1 MVNLRKLLEK
11 INTQEPLQGD
21 LRFDEPMAFHT
32 TFKVGGPADVWVRPE
47 GPSFPRYVALLLK
60 TAHEAGVPVFIL
72 GGGANLVVSD
82 RGIRG
87 IVLDTTGWS
96 GWQID
101 ETSVLFYAGTEVDQA
116 AEVCAKH
123 ERESLAFLAGMPG
136 SIGGAIWMNA
146 RCYNRSISDVLM
158 ETWILN
164 EAFQEELVPFQPEAF
179 DYKVSPFQKRNV
191 LILGGRFKTSYKD
204 KHALL
209 AEMQTYRKDREAK
222 GHYTLPSAGSAF
234 KNNHAF
240 GKPTG
245 KIIDELGL
253 RGFSIGGAKV
263 ADWHGNII
271 VNTGTATARDIY
283 LLTEE
288 IKKQVQDRV
297 GYRLECE
304 ILFVG
309 EWDQELKIT

>member
-1 MVNLRKLLEK
+1 MEK
-11 INTQEPLQGD
+11 INTEAAFQGSV
-21 LRFDEPMAFHT
+21 RFNEPMASHT
-32 TFKVGGPADVWVRPE
+32 TFHVGGPADVWVRPE
-47 GPSFPRYVALLLK
+47 GSSFPGYAARLLQ
-60 TAHEAGVPVFIL
+60 TAWEEGVPVFIL

-101 ETSVLFYAGTEVDQA
+101 EASVFFYAGTSVDKA
-116 AEVCAKH
+116 TEVCADH
-123 ERESLAFLAGMPG
+123 DRAGLAFLAGMPG

-146 RCYNRSISDVLM
+146 RCYNVSISDVLM

-164 EAFQEELVPFQPEAF
+164 EQFEEEWVPFRQEDF
-179 DYKVSPFQKRNV
+179 DYKISPFQHRPV
-191 LILGGRFKTSYKD
+191 LILGGRFKTTPKD
-204 KHALL
+204 RQSLIE
-209 AEMQTYRKDREAK
+209 EMQQYRNDREAK

-253 RGFSIGGAKV
+253 RGLSQGGAKV

-283 LLTEE
+283 VLTEI
-288 IKKQVQDRV
+288 IKKRV
-297 GYRLECE
+297 KEALGYELDCE

-309 EWDQELKIT
+309 DWS

>member
-1 MVNLRKLLEK
+1 MEK
-11 INTQEPLQGD
+11 INTQETLQGE
-21 LRFDEPMAFHT
+21 LRFDEPMAEHT
-32 TFKVGGPADVWVRPE
+32 TFKVGGPADVWVRPV
-47 GPSFPRYVALLLK
+47 GPGFPRYAACLLT
-60 TAHEAGVPVFIL
+60 TAREEGVPVFVL

-87 IVLDTTGWS
+87 IVLDTSGWS

-101 ETSVLFYAGTEVDQA
+101 ETSVLFYAGTKVDQA
-116 AEVCAKH
+116 VEVCAEH
-123 ERESLAFLAGMPG
+123 NRDALTFLAGMPG

-146 RCYNRSISDVLM
+146 RCYNKSISDVLL
-158 ETWILN
+158 ETWILD
-164 EAFQEELVPFQPEAF
+164 EQFQETWIPFRSEDF
-179 DYKVSPFQKRNV
+179 NYKISPFQNRQV
-191 LILGGRFKTSYKD
+191 LIFGGRFKTSSKNRGD
-204 KHALL
+204 LL
-209 AEMQTYRKDREAK
+209 KEMQTYRQDREIK

-253 RGFSIGGAKV
+253 RGLQVGGAKV

-283 LLTEE
+283 KVTEV
-288 IKKQVQDRV
+288 IKQKVAEAL
-297 GYRLECE
+297 GYTLECE

-309 EWDQELKIT
+309 DWDPPLKKA

>member
-1 MVNLRKLLEK
+1 MEK
-11 INTQEPLQGD
+11 INTQEALRGE
-21 LRFDEPMAFHT
+21 LRFDEPMANHT

-47 GPSFPRYVALLLK
+47 EPSFPEYTALLLK
-60 TAHEAGVPVFIL
+60 TARDAEVPVFIL

-87 IVLDTTGWS
+87 IVLDTSGWS
-96 GWQID
+96 SWQVEEHSILFRAGI
-101 ETSVLFYAGTEVDQA
+101 SVDRAV
-116 AEVCAKH
+116 EVCADH
-123 ERESLAFLAGMPG
+123 NRQGLAFLAGMPG

-146 RCYNRSISDVLM
+146 RCYNRSISDVLL

-164 EAFQEELVPFQPEAF
+164 ERLQEEWVPFNADDF
-179 DYKVSPFQKRNV
+179 DYKTSPFQRRPV
-191 LILGGRFKTSYKD
+191 LILGGRFRTSIQSRED
-204 KHALL
+204 LVM
-209 AEMQTYRKDREAK
+209 EMRTYRQDREAK
-222 GHYTLPSAGSAF
+222 GHYKLPSAGSAF

-253 RGFSIGGAKV
+253 RGFSVGGARV

-271 VNTGTATARDIY
+271 VNTGNATASDIFI
-283 LLTEE
+283 LTEE
-288 IKKQVQDRV
+288 LKKRV
-297 GYRLECE
+297 KAALGFTLECE

-309 EWDQELKIT
+309 DWEGVDIKS